1 MSTTSQ
7 EIWTTLKLLEWTT
20 DFFSKRG
27 IDSARLDAQLL
38 LSHVLGISR
47 IMLYAEF
54 ERPLSPE
61 ELDTFRALVKRRSR
75 HEPIAYLTGSRGFW
89 EIELKTDRR
98 ALIPRPDTETLVER
112 ALKLLPKGQAARVI
126 DVGTGTGAI
135 ALALAHD
142 RPELEVLATD
152 RSAEALALA
161 AENAE
166 ALDLTARV
174 SLVEADLLDGV
185 DWRGVDM
192 IVSNPPYI
200 ADGERGEMDAD
211 VLEFEPHSAL
221 FAGEDGL
228 DLIRRLVPQS
238 FEALRPGGHL
248 LCEIGHRQGEAT
260 RALFEQAG
268 FAEVAVLKDLGRRD
282 RVVVGQRP
290 T

>member
-7 EIWTTLKLLEWTT
+7 ELWTTLKLLEWTT
-20 DFFSKRG
+20 DFFNKRG

-54 ERPLSPE
+54 ERPLTPE

-75 HEPIAYLTGSRGFW
+75 REPIAYLTGSRGFW
-89 EIELKTDRR
+89 EIELKTDAR

-112 ALKLLPKGQAARVI
+112 ALKLLPKDEAARVI

-135 ALALAHD
+135 ALALAHA
-142 RPELEVLATD
+142 RPGVEVLATD

-161 AENAE
+161 AENVATLHLSE
-166 ALDLTARV
+166 RV
-174 SLVEADLLDGV
+174 TLREADVLDGV
-185 DWRGVDM
+185 DWQGVDM

-200 ADGERGEMDAD
+200 AEDERGEMDED

-221 FAGEDGL
+221 FAGADGL
-228 DLIRRLVPQS
+228 DVIRRLVPAS
-238 FEALRPGGHL
+238 VEALRPGGHL
-248 LCEIGHRQGEAT
+248 LCEIGHRQGEAV

-268 FAEVAVLKDLGRRD
+268 LTEVVVLKDLGRRD

-290 T
+290 